1 MKPKSSP
8 TSTDLPS
15 HRDPDLRLLW
25 GETERPRSRTR
36 TDKSATLTKIAEIAR
51 RKTMQNTPKR
61 QSFEAS
67 QEALDR
73 VVTYAAEDYLTF
85 SLQSIASELLD
96 HARELRETRTVE
108 PILLKNLTRRLMAC
122 YLVASDIQSGET
134 STEKA
139 LETLR
144 NPHRMRGV
152 ELP

>member
-1 MKPKSSP
+1 MKSKSSP
-8 TSTDLPS
+8 AFTERPS
-15 HRDPDLRLLW
+15 HRDPDLRPLW
-25 GETERPRSRTR
+25 GETERPKSRTR
-36 TDKSATLTKIAEIAR
+36 TDKSATLAKIAEIAR
-51 RKTMQNTPKR
+51 RKTMHKR

-96 HARELRETRTVE
+96 HSRELRETRTVE

-122 YLVASDIQSGET
+122 YLVASDIQAGET
-134 STEKA
+134 STEKV